1 MSRTLKRP
9 MFRRGGQVNDG
20 IMTGLTDRKKLQN
33 GSEKTLQDYMKEAES
48 VLPKSQSIKF
58 PLGQLGLNL
67 ASGQFAGDGAI
78 QNIIGSLQS
87 PYSQY
92 IKADDARKSRD
103 YQRKLALA
111 QFGLERKAKIE
122 DLDKTIQA
130 KKDIARMTLEGKEDK
145 DLTIFKKLYQGSENQ
160 AKNRLLYEKT
170 GLESKANRIF
180 KDNFVG
186 FIGGDVHGKLEDFE
200 KKNNVGKVFFDVTDG
215 QFKRLRLTPDND
227 FKFEVIDLTKFDP
240 KADAGKIIPKE
251 SFSGERST
259 NPGYRRPPKNFTI
272 PEFDTFDPFS
282 S

>member
-1 MSRTLKRP
+1 

-130 KKDIARMTLEGKEDK
+130 RKDIARMTLEGKEDK

-240 KADAGKIIPKE
+240 EADAEKIIPKE

-259 NPGYRRPPKNFTI
+259 NPGYRRPPKDFTI